1 MQPGCRTQE
10 ADTDRKANLCFYSK
24 QGNFISLDAGAGLIT
39 HKLFSTGREGVC
51 QQFWGR
57 RSHFPSPAGPHHPQP
72 LLQRHLP
79 HGTRNGS
86 CYFSIFSPFICL
98 CISQQHFNLD
108 TCFGDVDGSAHEE
121 GDASMKKKKE
131 KKKWCL
137 PVLMAK
143 RVSGSEQAVHKML
156 LTGIKRARSQQS
168 PVARTAAQGWGSCAC
183 CSGRHRLLGGIFNFI
198 LIAVYI

>member
-1 MQPGCRTQE
+1 MSAVLG
-10 ADTDRKANLCFYSK
+10 
-24 QGNFISLDAGAGLIT
+24 
-39 HKLFSTGREGVC
+39 
-51 QQFWGR
+51 
-57 RSHFPSPAGPHHPQP
+57 PALSFPQP
-72 LLQRHLP
+72 CRAPPPPTLLQRHLP
-79 HGTRNGS
+79 QGTRNGS
-86 CYFSIFSPFICL
+86 CWFSIFSPFICL
-98 CISQQHFNLD
+98 CISQQHFNFD

-168 PVARTAAQGWGSCAC
+168 PVSRTAARGRGSCAC
-183 CSGRHRLLGGIFNFI
+183 CSGRHRLLGGIFYFI

>member
-24 QGNFISLDAGAGLIT
+24 QGNFISLNAGAGLIT
-39 HKLFSTGREGVC
+39 HKLFSTGQEGVC

-121 GDASMKKKKE
+121 GDASMKKKR
-131 KKKWCL
+131 KKSGACPFRWQS
-137 PVLMAK
+137 
-143 RVSGSEQAVHKML
+143 VSVG
-156 LTGIKRARSQQS
+156 QS
-168 PVARTAAQGWGSCAC
+168 RPCTK
-183 CSGRHRLLGGIFNFI
+183 CS
-198 LIAVYI
+198 